1 MKLFKRN
8 QVKVD
13 QSLKSGNFDEE
24 YQIEETKNRSVSSI
38 SRGINSS
45 NASSVD
51 LDTQMVLMKT
61 FENFYDQESEAM
73 ITVLEQSR
81 EDIKNSML
89 DLFYEQEQ
97 FKEELNKA
105 SEGKYNFKRK
115 KENSIPLAE
124 YLRRKRGASRNI
136 DSESNLSI
144 LKKIIK
150 F

>member
-8 QVKVD
+8 QVRGG
-13 QSLKSGNFDEE
+13 QSVKSENLDEQI
-24 YQIEETKNRSVSSI
+24 QIEDTKNQFVSSI
-38 SRGINSS
+38 SRGVNSS
-45 NASSVD
+45 SALGVD

-73 ITVLEQSR
+73 ITVLEESR

-97 FKEELNKA
+97 FKEELIKA
-105 SEGKYNFKRK
+105 SEGKYSFKRK

-124 YLRRKRGASRNI
+124 YLRRKRGISRNA
-136 DSESNLSI
+136 DSGSNL
-144 LKKIIK
+144 
-150 F
+150 